1 MDPMPQP
8 AHARTARR
16 PEGLIAAWLC
26 MIIAGVTTVTFNV
39 WHAFHSAMAWPVA
52 VLVGIAP
59 VALAMVVSHLVAV
72 SRAGKFLK
80 TVTFAVMVGAM
91 ALSVRATGAVV
102 APAFGSLW
110 WLFGAVIDT
119 GALVALQVL
128 LSLKAK
134 AARDEAQRAADE
146 AAAADERTALR
157 AELEALA
164 AEVEPLR
171 EALAAAQREAG
182 QANEK
187 AESLAAKLAARKP
200 NRTRTKAPNAGRR
213 KAPNAAPNGRPN
225 AAPNAVSAT
234 EVPGDFDAR
243 AEALEI
249 YLGNPRISGK
259 DLGARVGL
267 GERWGQLRKAEFD
280 KAASGSE
287 RSGERS

>member
-1 MDPMPQP
+1 MDDMTQTP
-8 AHARTARR
+8 AHARNPRR

-26 MIIAGVTTVTFNV
+26 MIIAGVTTVTFNC

-52 VLVGIAP
+52 ILVGLAP

-72 SRAGKFLK
+72 SRAGRFLK
-80 TVTFAVMVGAM
+80 AVTFAVMVGAM

-102 APAFGSLW
+102 APAFGDLW

-134 AARDEAQRAADE
+134 AARDETQRAASE

-157 AELEALA
+157 ADLEALR
-164 AEVEPLR
+164 AEVAPLR
-171 EALAAAQREAG
+171 ERLAATESERDA
-182 QANEK
+182 ANAK

-213 KAPNAAPNGRPN
+213 KNPNAAPNGNPN
-225 AAPNAVSAT
+225 AAPETV
-234 EVPGDFDAR
+234 VPDDFDAR
-243 AEALEI
+243 AEALEA
-249 YLGNPRISGK
+249 YLSDPKISGK
-259 DLGARVGL
+259 DLGAKVGL
-267 GERWGQLRKAEFD
+267 GERWGQLRKAEFAKSAPAGRD
-280 KAASGSE
+280 PQE
-287 RSGERS
+287 